1 MTLSTTALS
10 ILVKFVQLGISFV
23 VCHNLSV
30 IMQSVILVSE
40 WHHVEWHYAEWR
52 YAEWSY
58 AEGRYAE
65 GHYAKCHGTS
75 ILRLSSL
82 HIMYVYGLT
91 QPRH

>member
-1 MTLSTTALS
+1 MTFSKAALS

-40 WHHVEWHYAEWR
+40 WHHAEWHCAEWRYAEWR
-52 YAEWSY
+52 YAEW
-58 AEGRYAE
+58 RYAE
-65 GHYAKCHGTS
+65 GHYAKCHGTF
-75 ILRLSSL
+75 ILRFCSL
-82 HIMYVYGLT
+82 HIMYVCGLT